1 LGAAPGHDQRVQL
14 AGEGRDD
21 NGIESGGIGHNDVSR
36 LPGFVLGGHQPRR
49 ISSNHVLIFLLST
62 HFESSPSDRQAVVQP
77 GLHNSPE
84 RGQTLCK
91 IAQIGI
97 GPCAENGTGRRADEG
112 PAANDRDALSASEPY
127 RDPLQRLYAR
137 LCQP

>member
-36 LPGFVLGGHQPRR
+36 LPGLVLGGHQPRR

-77 GLHNSPE
+77 
-84 RGQTLCK
+84 QIFT
-91 IAQIGI
+91 IAPSEGRR
-97 GPCAENGTGRRADEG
+97 CAKLLRLVSARVLKNGTGRRADEG
-112 PAANDRDALSASEPY
+112 PAANDRDALSAS
-127 RDPLQRLYAR
+127 DLQRLYAR

>member
-1 LGAAPGHDQRVQL
+1 MGAAPGHDQRVQL
-14 AGEGRDD
+14 AGEGRND

-77 GLHNSPE
+77 
-84 RGQTLCK
+84 QVFT
-91 IAQIGI
+91 IA
-97 GPCAENGTGRRADEG
+97 PSEGRRCAKLLRLVSARVLKMELD
-112 PAANDRDALSASEPY
+112 AALTKD
-127 RDPLQRLYAR
+127 Q
-137 LCQP
+137 QQTIVMH